1 MKNYVP
7 VLVKGDV
14 NKLWIHRFGASINH
28 LDSREG
34 KVGKTNDHEGG
45 GDQNTQKSF
54 HVVYG

>member
-1 MKNYVP
+1 MSINYGFIG
-7 VLVKGDV
+7 KG
-14 NKLWIHRFGASINH
+14 FGASINH